1 MSLRE
6 LSEIAGVSGDEGRVR
21 EYIWEAVKHHVD
33 GGRVDPMGNLITWK
47 GLDKPGPRLMIA
59 AHMDEVGFMITH
71 VEQNG
76 LLRFEKVGGIDDRV
90 LPAKAVHVGPNAVP
104 GVIGMKP
111 IHLLSPGERRRPL
124 SHDQLYID
132 IGATSKEEATGHVKP
147 GDYVTFATDYAE
159 FGDGLAQGKAFD
171 DRVGCS
177 LLMELVKEDV
187 PYPLFAV
194 FTVQEEI
201 GLRGARV
208 AAYDIDPDAALVL
221 EGTTC
226 ADIPETEEHGQA
238 TTLGA
243 GPAITFMDRA
253 TIPARP
259 LVEGLV
265 QTATDN
271 DIPWQWRRTTF
282 GGTDAGSIHLTRAG
296 IPAATVSVPCRYIHS
311 PCAYM
316 SLGDYDNALRLLKAF
331 LPLVPDAVPHVADV
345 QSKGD
350 GRLE

>member
-1 MSLRE
+1 MLLRE

-21 EYIWEAVKHHVD
+21 DRIWQEIKDDVD
-33 GGRVDPMGNLITWK
+33 GGRVDAMGNLITWK

-59 AHMDEVGFMITH
+59 AHMDEIGMMVTH
-71 VEQNG
+71 VGKDG
-76 LLRFEKVGGIDDRV
+76 LLRFAKVGGIDDRV
-90 LPAKAVHVGPNAVP
+90 LPAKAVHVGPDAVP

-111 IHLLSPGERRRPL
+111 IHLLSAAERRRPIT
-124 SHDQLYID
+124 HDELYID
-132 IGATSKEEATGHVKP
+132 IGATSKEEAERHVKP
-147 GDYVTFATDYAE
+147 GAYVTFATSYAE

-177 LLMELVKEDV
+177 LLVDLVKEEL
-187 PYPLFAV
+187 PYPVYAV

-208 AAYDIDPDAALVL
+208 AAYDIEPTLALVL

-226 ADIPETEEHGQA
+226 ADIPENEEHGHA

-253 TIPARP
+253 TIPSRP
-259 LVEGLV
+259 IVQGLV
-265 QTATDN
+265 DTAATHE
-271 DIPWQWRRTTF
+271 IPWQWRRTTF
-282 GGTDAGSIHLTRAG
+282 GGTDAGSIHLTRDG
-296 IPAATVSVPCRYIHS
+296 VPAATVSVPCRYIHS

-316 SLGDYDNALRLLKAF
+316 SLSDYDNALRLLKAF
-331 LPLVPDAVPHVADV
+331 LPQVPEVAAPWLPA
-345 QSKGD
+345 ST
-350 GRLE
+350 